1 MNAAP
6 HPTPAPGAPHDAETA
21 TALKLW
27 VVLARAYQAMAER
40 ARRDLENHGLYGSE
54 FAVLEA
60 LFHKGPL
67 TLGEVGRKV
76 LLTSG
81 SITHVVDKLEA
92 RELVARRRC
101 TEDQRVTY
109 AELTEAGR
117 GLVAGIFP
125 AHARA
130 IRRATSGL
138 AIEEQRATIELLKR
152 LGRGAAAGEASAR
165 EQS

>member
-1 MNAAP
+1 VP
-6 HPTPAPGAPHDAETA
+6 HATPAPGVSPDAETA

-40 ARRDLENHGLYGSE
+40 DRRDLENHGLYGSE

-60 LFHKGPL
+60 LFYKGPL

-101 TEDQRVTY
+101 AEDQRVTY

-117 GLVAGIFP
+117 ELVAGIFP
-125 AHARA
+125 AHVAGDPA
-130 IRRATSGL
+130 GHVGSG
-138 AIEEQRATIELLKR
+138 
-152 LGRGAAAGEASAR
+152 GRGTAGDDRAAEATRSR
-165 EQS
+165 RRCG